1 MRTFLRRDLPIN
13 MLALGVLICT
23 GCSAF
28 SGAANMRIDV
38 EVYKGPLS
46 ERTSVQWGMMKG
58 HLESARK
65 ALIESNN
72 FTRAVMANKGFQSWK
87 AREDNNLL
95 NKLNNLLDPDVK
107 KDRKT
112 WPIPRIRTDKAGKID
127 DGTPAQSLGTEK
139 LNSLCH
145 NIDPDVSW
153 YEFRFWRLFGILDDI
168 DHFDCLILTTLISDT
183 NMLINKVNELAHKVH
198 SPIPDPI
205 VVGPRFV
212 PEGFIEDAAELSG
225 MLRDHAFRL
234 AVSSTPGQS
243 VNRYVRIA
251 VVTGIVT
258 FSEIGNQLKCRVN
271 ALAKQLND
279 GIGLD
284 RRELPPS
291 VALCDAD
298 PTNFVNLYDYFNATM
313 PDWVGNYAVG
323 MGTVED
329 RVKIVKD
336 LFGDHYWSRI
346 NTVYASGRGKT
357 SMAFIKDD
365 VGNWNLKSF
374 DNDPEE
380 LLKAYTDFSIEAA
393 KRAAMA
399 IQSASPGGAV
409 TPALTLATSLLEQAT
424 TNAFGRETVS
434 VEAMNIPR
442 LHRGVEAR
450 LQAVAKRY
458 QEDDATLF
466 KTYEEKREAVNQPEN
481 PQKKRDEEAM
491 NKTKEELIAKRRS
504 MLKEFRNII
513 HDYEKSVSDYSAAGQ

>member
-1 MRTFLRRDLPIN
+1 
-13 MLALGVLICT
+13 
-23 GCSAF
+23 
-28 SGAANMRIDV
+28 MRIDV

-87 AREDNNLL
+87 GREDNDLTG
-95 NKLNNLLDPDVK
+95 NKNSSA
-107 KDRKT
+107 
-112 WPIPRIRTDKAGKID
+112 WPIPRIKTDKTGKID
-127 DGTPAQSLGTEK
+127 YATVPLQPSDLGSEK
-139 LNSLCH
+139 LNNLCR

-153 YEFRFWRLFGILDDI
+153 YEFKFWRLFGLLDDI

-183 NMLINKVNELAHKVH
+183 NMLITKVNNLALKVGEDKLG
-198 SPIPDPI
+198 SPSFSSSD
-205 VVGPRFV
+205 FV
-212 PEGFIEDAAELSG
+212 EEAAEISG
-225 MLRDHAFRL
+225 MLRDHAFRW
-234 AVSSTPGQS
+234 AVASTPGQS
-243 VNRYVRIA
+243 VNRLVRIA

-271 ALAKQLND
+271 ALAKQLDD

-313 PDWVGNYAVG
+313 PNWVGNYAVG

-374 DNDPEE
+374 DNDPED
-380 LLKAYTDFSIEAA
+380 LLKAYTNFSIEAA
-393 KRAAMA
+393 KRAAIA

-409 TPALTLATSLLEQAT
+409 TPALTLATSLMEQAT
-424 TNAFGRETVS
+424 TNAFGRELVS

-450 LQAVAKRY
+450 LQAVAKRH
-458 QEDDATLF
+458 EEEDATLRETYKEKNQAVDRSENSQS
-466 KTYEEKREAVNQPEN
+466 KTDEVAAMKKAKNDLLTKRH
-481 PQKKRDEEAM
+481 
-491 NKTKEELIAKRRS
+491 S

-513 HDYEKSVSDYSAAGQ
+513 HDYEKSVSDYSAAAP

>member
-1 MRTFLRRDLPIN
+1 MKTFRRLELPII
-13 MLALGVLICT
+13 LLIVGVLGLA
-23 GCSAF
+23 GCSAL

-46 ERTSVQWGMMKG
+46 ERPIVQWGMMKG

-72 FTRAVMANKGFQSWK
+72 FTRAVMANKGFQPWQGFGG
-87 AREDNNLL
+87 A
-95 NKLNNLLDPDVK
+95 NKKNWD
-107 KDRKT
+107 
-112 WPIPRIRTDKAGKID
+112 IPRIVTNLEGHLVPLPDRLDST
-127 DGTPAQSLGTEK
+127 K
-139 LNSLCH
+139 LQDACNVV
-145 NIDPDVSW
+145 NPDNPW
-153 YEFRFWRLFGILDDI
+153 YDLKFWRLFGLLDDM

-183 NMLINKVNELAHKVH
+183 NMLLEKVHELASKTT
-198 SPIPDPI
+198 PPWGPELDPSNP
-205 VVGPRFV
+205 V
-212 PEGFIEDAAELSG
+212 FIEDAAELSG
-225 MLRDHAFRL
+225 MLRDQAFRW
-234 AVSSTPGQS
+234 AVASTPGQS
-243 VNRYVRIA
+243 WNRLVRIA

-279 GIGLD
+279 DIGLD

-298 PTNFVNLYDYFNATM
+298 PTNFVNLYDYFNGTM
-313 PDWVGNYAVG
+313 PDWLGKYALG

-329 RVKIVKD
+329 RAKIVKD

-380 LLKAYTDFSIEAA
+380 LLKAYTDSSIEAA

-409 TPALTLATSLLEQAT
+409 TPALTLATSLMEQAT
-424 TNAFGRETVS
+424 TNAFGREPVS
-434 VEAMNIPR
+434 VEAMNISR
-442 LHRGVEAR
+442 LHREVEAR

-458 QEDDATLF
+458 EKEDATLL
-466 KTYEEKREAVNQPEN
+466 KTYTEKRQTVNESEN
-481 PQKKRDEEAM
+481 PQKKRDEEAAM
-491 NKTKEELIAKRRS
+491 KKAKNDLLTKRGS
-504 MLKEFRNII
+504 MLKEFRAII
-513 HDYEKSVSDYSAAGQ
+513 HDYEKSVSNYSAAAR

>member
-87 AREDNNLL
+87 AREDNDLMG
-95 NKLNNLLDPDVK
+95 K
-107 KDRKT
+107 KNRNA
-112 WPIPRIRTDKAGKID
+112 WPIPRIKTDKTGKMD
-127 DGTPAQSLGTEK
+127 DVTMPPQLLDLGSSK
-139 LNSLCH
+139 LNTLCR
-145 NIDPDVSW
+145 NVNPDVSW
-153 YEFRFWRLFGILDDI
+153 YEFRFWRLFGFLDDI

-183 NMLINKVNELAHKVH
+183 NILLEKVNELTKKV
-198 SPIPDPI
+198 SNP
-205 VVGPRFV
+205 V
-212 PEGFIEDAAELSG
+212 PWAPLLDSSNPLFINDAAELSG
-225 MLRDHAFRL
+225 MLRDTAFRW
-234 AVSSTPGQS
+234 AVASTPGQS
-243 VNRYVRIA
+243 ANRLVRIA

-271 ALAKQLND
+271 ALAKQLDD

-313 PDWVGNYAVG
+313 PDWLGNYAVG

-346 NTVYASGRGKT
+346 NTVYASGRGKI

-374 DNDPEE
+374 DNDPED
-380 LLKAYTDFSIEAA
+380 LLKAYTNFSIEAA
-393 KRAAMA
+393 KRAAIA
-399 IQSASPGGAV
+399 IQSASPGGPV
-409 TPALTLATSLLEQAT
+409 IPALTLATSLMEQAT
-424 TNAFGRETVS
+424 TNAFGQEALNVK
-434 VEAMNIPR
+434 AMNIPR
-442 LHRGVEAR
+442 LHSEVKAR
-450 LQAVAKRY
+450 LQSVAKRY
-458 QEDDATLF
+458 EGEDATLL
-466 KTYEEKREAVNQPEN
+466 KIYNEKSQAVDEPEN

-491 NKTKEELIAKRRS
+491 NKAKNELIEKRRS
-504 MLKEFRNII
+504 MLKEFRTII
-513 HDYEKSVSDYSAAGQ
+513 HDYEKSVSNYSAAAP

>member
-1 MRTFLRRDLPIN
+1 MKIFLRRELPISI
-13 MLALGVLICT
+13 LALGVMSIT

-87 AREDNNLL
+87 AREQN
-95 NKLNNLLDPDVK
+95 DPQDK
-107 KDRKT
+107 RNRKA
-112 WPIPRIRTDKAGKID
+112 WPIPRIKTDKTGKIFD
-127 DGTPAQSLGTEK
+127 DAAIPPKPSDLGLEK
-139 LNSLCH
+139 LNNLCRS
-145 NIDPDVSW
+145 IDPDVSW
-153 YEFRFWRLFGILDDI
+153 YEFKFWRLFGLLDDI

-183 NMLINKVNELAHKVH
+183 NMLLEKVDDLTEKVKANELGSSDLKVNV
-198 SPIPDPI
+198 
-205 VVGPRFV
+205 
-212 PEGFIEDAAELSG
+212 FIEYAAELSG
-225 MLRDHAFRL
+225 MLRDQAFRW
-234 AVSSTPGQS
+234 AVASTPGQS
-243 VNRYVRIA
+243 ANRLVRIA

-258 FSEIGNQLKCRVN
+258 FSEIGNQLKCRIN
-271 ALAKQLND
+271 ALAKQLDD

-313 PDWVGNYAVG
+313 PNWVGNYAVG

-374 DNDPEE
+374 DNDPED
-380 LLKAYTDFSIEAA
+380 LLKAYTNFSIEAA
-393 KRAAMA
+393 KRAAIA

-409 TPALTLATSLLEQAT
+409 TPALTLATSLMEQAT
-424 TNAFGRETVS
+424 TNAFGREPVS

-442 LHRGVEAR
+442 LRREVEAR

-458 QEDDATLF
+458 EEEDATLRE
-466 KTYEEKREAVNQPEN
+466 TYKENSQAVDESDNQQKEADRKAANDA
-481 PQKKRDEEAM
+481 K
-491 NKTKEELIAKRRS
+491 NKLLVKRRS
-504 MLKEFRNII
+504 MMKEFRTII
-513 HDYEKSVSDYSAAGQ
+513 HDYEKSVSNYSAAAP

>member
-1 MRTFLRRDLPIN
+1 MKTFPRLELPIIL
-13 MLALGVLICT
+13 LAAGVLSLA
-23 GCSAF
+23 GCNAF

-87 AREDNNLL
+87 TREDNDLTG
-95 NKLNNLLDPDVK
+95 NKNRNA
-107 KDRKT
+107 
-112 WPIPRIRTDKAGKID
+112 WPIPRIKTDKTGKIED
-127 DGTPAQSLGTEK
+127 ASPPRPSEFDSEEINK
-139 LNSLCH
+139 LCR

-153 YEFRFWRLFGILDDI
+153 YEFKFWRLFGFLDDI

-183 NMLINKVNELAHKVH
+183 NMLITKVDALTSKVDKYKLGFP
-198 SPIPDPI
+198 SPPQND
-205 VVGPRFV
+205 FV
-212 PEGFIEDAAELSG
+212 EEAAEISG
-225 MLRDHAFRL
+225 MLRDQAFRW
-234 AVSSTPGQS
+234 AVASTPGQS
-243 VNRYVRIA
+243 VNRLVRIA
-251 VVTGIVT
+251 MVTGIVT

-271 ALAKQLND
+271 ALAKQLDD

-313 PDWVGNYAVG
+313 PDWVGNYALG

-399 IQSASPGGAV
+399 IQSASPGGPV

-458 QEDDATLF
+458 EEEDATLL
-466 KTYEEKREAVNQPEN
+466 KTYTEKRQAVDKLEN
-481 PQKKRDEEAM
+481 PQNNGAEKLALNEAKKA
-491 NKTKEELIAKRRS
+491 LITRRGS

-513 HDYEKSVSDYSAAGQ
+513 QDYERSVLDYSAAAQ

>member
-1 MRTFLRRDLPIN
+1 MTIFPRLELRII
-13 MLALGVLICT
+13 MLALGALSLA

-87 AREDNNLL
+87 AREDNNPQ
-95 NKLNNLLDPDVK
+95 NKLIEDSEV

-112 WPIPRIRTDKAGKID
+112 WPIPRIRTDKTGKID
-127 DGTPAQSLGTEK
+127 DGTPAQPSLGTKE

-183 NMLINKVNELAHKVH
+183 NMLITKVVALTSKVDDEPE
-198 SPIPDPI
+198 STDLPPN
-205 VVGPRFV
+205 FV
-212 PEGFIEDAAELSG
+212 EEAAELSG
-225 MLRDHAFRL
+225 MLRDTAFRW

-279 GIGLD
+279 DIGLD

-409 TPALTLATSLLEQAT
+409 TPALTLATSLMEQAT

-442 LHRGVEAR
+442 LHRGVEAK

-458 QEDDATLF
+458 QENDATLF
-466 KTYEEKREAVNQPEN
+466 KTYEEKREAVNEHEN

-491 NKTKEELIAKRRS
+491 NRAKEELIAKRRS

-513 HDYEKSVSDYSAAGQ
+513 HDHERSVSDYSAAAQ

>member
-1 MRTFLRRDLPIN
+1 MTIFSRLELWII
-13 MLALGVLICT
+13 MLALGVLSLA

-46 ERTSVQWGMMKG
+46 ERTGVQWGMMKG

-72 FTRAVMANKGFQSWK
+72 FTRAVMANKGFQSWDWWGLDSK
-87 AREDNNLL
+87 AGTNG
-95 NKLNNLLDPDVK
+95 K
-107 KDRKT
+107 K
-112 WPIPRIRTDKAGKID
+112 WLIPRIQTTVDGDLMPSSDKLDSNLQGACTNVD
-127 DGTPAQSLGTEK
+127 SDNPWYK
-139 LNSLCH
+139 LK
-145 NIDPDVSW
+145 
-153 YEFRFWRLFGILDDI
+153 FWRLFGFLDDI

-225 MLRDHAFRL
+225 MLRDHAFRW

-374 DNDPEE
+374 DNDPED

-399 IQSASPGGAV
+399 IQSATPGGAV

-442 LHRGVEAR
+442 LHRGVEAK

-458 QEDDATLF
+458 QEDDATLLN
-466 KTYEEKREAVNQPEN
+466 TYKEKSQAAAKPEN
-481 PQKKRDEEAM
+481 SQTKKDEEAANDAK
-491 NKTKEELIAKRRS
+491 NKLLAKRRR
-504 MLKEFRNII
+504 MMEEFRTII
-513 HDYEKSVSDYSAAGQ
+513 HDYEKSVSNYSAAAP